1 MGKSRIGLLGLAV
14 MGQNLARN
22 IARFATVTVYNRTTE
37 RTREFLA
44 GPAQGAAIRGAET
57 LEELVDSLER
67 PRTIILM
74 VQAGRP
80 VDAVLAQLR
89 PLLTAGDI
97 VVDGGNSFY
106 QDTIRRGTEL
116 APAGLHYVGMGVSG
130 GEEGALNGPSLMP
143 GGPRAAYDH
152 LAPILTKI
160 AAQTDDDGACVS
172 YIGEGGGGHYVKM
185 VHNGIEYGDMQ
196 LIAEVYELL
205 RRLQGR
211 TAPEIG
217 AVFAQWNETELQS
230 YLVEITATVLCYTD
244 PETQQPLVDLILDTS
259 GQKGTGRWTSQDAL
273 DLGVPIPTIDAAVW
287 SRNISARKD
296 ERVRAAQVLG
306 GPVDG
311 GTVAAGDAFTEQVRA
326 ALYAAKIITYAQ
338 GMKLLR
344 EASRE
349 YGFGLNLAEVAR
361 IWKGGCIIRAAL
373 LDQIKAAFL
382 DTPDLTSLLL
392 HPPLTAQVTAR
403 IGALREVVALARGQG
418 IACPALSAS
427 LDYYESYRQERL
439 PANLI
444 QAQRDYFGAHTY
456 QRTDKPGIFHTEW
469 QGAE

>member
-116 APAGLHYVGMGVSG
+116 APDGLHYVGMGVSG

-160 AAQTDDDGACVS
+160 AAQTDDDGACVT

-205 RRLQGR
+205 RRLEGR

-230 YLVEITATVLCYTD
+230 YLVEITATVLRYTD
-244 PETQQPLVDLILDTS
+244 PETRQPLVDLILDTS

-296 ERVRAAQVLG
+296 ERVRAAQVLDE
-306 GPVDG
+306 PADG
-311 GTVAAGDAFTEQVRA
+311 GTAVAGDDFTEQVRA

-349 YGFGLNLAEVAR
+349 YGFGLNLAEVTR
-361 IWKGGCIIRAAL
+361 IWKGGCIIRTAL

-382 DTPDLTSLLL
+382 NTPDLTSLLL

-403 IGALREVVALARGQG
+403 IGALRQVVALARGQG

-469 QGAE
+469 QAQA

>member
-44 GPAQGAAIRGAET
+44 GPAQGAAIRGSET
-57 LEELVDSLER
+57 LEELVGSLER

-116 APAGLHYVGMGVSG
+116 APDGLHYVGMGVSG

-160 AAQTDDDGACVS
+160 AAQTDDDGACVT

-205 RRLQGR
+205 RRLEGR

-230 YLVEITATVLCYTD
+230 YLVEITATVLRYTD
-244 PETQQPLVDLILDTS
+244 PETRQPLVDLILDTS

-306 GPVDG
+306 EPADG
-311 GTVAAGDAFTEQVRA
+311 GTAAAGDAFTEQVRA

-382 DTPDLTSLLL
+382 ATPDLTSLLL

-403 IGALREVVALARGQG
+403 IGALRQVVALARGQG

-469 QGAE
+469 QGTE

>member
-1 MGKSRIGLLGLAV
+1 MSKSRIGLLGLAV

-37 RTREFLA
+37 RTKEFLA

-57 LEELVDSLER
+57 LEELVGSLER
-67 PRTIILM
+67 PRTLILM

-185 VHNGIEYGDMQ
+185 IHNGIEYGNMQ

-205 RRLQGR
+205 RRLEGR

-230 YLVEITATVLCYTD
+230 YLVEITATVLRYTD

-306 GPVDG
+306 GPPSEG
-311 GTVAAGDAFTEQVRA
+311 MAAAGSDFTEQVRA

-344 EASRE
+344 EASQE

-403 IGALREVVALARGQG
+403 IGALRQVVALARGQG
-418 IACPALSAS
+418 IPCPALSAS

-469 QGAE
+469 QTTE